1 MRRFPRSN
9 AVREASFPQPNPAF
23 GAVLEAVICV
33 EGDFAVEAELCE
45 AVRAD
50 GEEFGEFC
58 EAECEAE
65 REGAED

>member
-1 MRRFPRSN
+1 MRRFPCSN

-23 GAVLEAVICV
+23 GAVLEAVVCV

-50 GEEFGEFC
+50 E
-58 EAECEAE
+58 
-65 REGAED
+65 

>member
-1 MRRFPRSN
+1 MMRFPRSN
-9 AVREASFPQPNPAF
+9 AVRDAGFPQLNPAF
-23 GAVLEAVICV
+23 GAVLEAVVCV

-50 GEEFGEFC
+50 DEEFGEFC

-65 REGAED
+65 RE